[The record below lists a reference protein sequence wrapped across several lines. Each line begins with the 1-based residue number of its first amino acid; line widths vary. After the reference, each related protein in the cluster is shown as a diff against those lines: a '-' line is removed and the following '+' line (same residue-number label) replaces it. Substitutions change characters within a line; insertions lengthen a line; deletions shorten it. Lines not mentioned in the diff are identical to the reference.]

1 MQPRL
6 GSSFCGLSSWQALSA
21 EKETEKWEWMS
32 MTTPRV
38 EVSSLGSGDRGK
50 KGNAMLVIKIN
61 KKDNK

>member
-38 EVSSLGSGDRGK
+38 EVSSLGSGDREK
-50 KGNAMLVIKIN
+50 KEMQCSL
-61 KKDNK
+61 